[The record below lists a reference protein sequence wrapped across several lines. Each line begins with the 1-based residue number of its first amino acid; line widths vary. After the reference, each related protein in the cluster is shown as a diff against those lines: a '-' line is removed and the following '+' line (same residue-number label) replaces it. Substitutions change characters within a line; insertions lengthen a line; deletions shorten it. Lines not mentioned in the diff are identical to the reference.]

1 MRRWTILSLLAVGL
15 ALAAT
20 GWRAAKSANAAPGPA
35 CSRATAEQVAAPD
48 NPFYGSFPGPE
59 RLQQVLCGPFAGPG
73 SDAMAVT
80 FTAGTCWSPQGWALY
95 AYQGGAWTRVA
106 MISSW
111 LSSPLV
117 AVGSDLHEVDPVF
130 QPSDPRCLP
139 SGGER
144 WRILHWTGTSL
155 AAGRWHP
162 VRTPVMFW
170 SGRAPLTCEIRD
182 DGSDP
187 GSWAYCWRGAYGR
200 ARHARLSSSGRVDAR
215 HRERLPLGLGG
226 PRPPWGAAIKTARFR
241 CTDTHA
247 GMRCTVRKSGK
258 GFLFD
263 KRGRAHRVG

>member
-1 MRRWTILSLLAVGL
+1 VRRWTILSLLAVGL

-20 GWRAAKSANAAPGPA
+20 GWRAAARSDAALA

-48 NPFYGSFPGPE
+48 NPFFGSSTGQE
-59 RLQQVLCGPFAGPG
+59 RLKQVLCGPFAGPG

-95 AYQGGAWTRVA
+95 VDRGGAWTRVA
-106 MISSW
+106 MFSSW

-130 QPSDPRCLP
+130 QSFDPRCLP
-139 SGGER
+139 SGGDR
-144 WRILHWTGTSL
+144 WRLVHWNGTTL
-155 AAGRWHP
+155 VAGRWHP
-162 VRTPVMFW
+162 VKTPVMFW

-182 DGSDP
+182 DGSAP

-200 ARHARLSSSGRVDAR
+200 ARHVRLSSDGRVDTR
-215 HRERLPLGLGG
+215 HRQRLPSGLGG
-226 PRPPWGAAIKTARFR
+226 PTPPWGTTIRTARFR
-241 CTDTHA
+241 CTDLHA
-247 GMRCTVRKSGK
+247 GMRCTVRKTGK